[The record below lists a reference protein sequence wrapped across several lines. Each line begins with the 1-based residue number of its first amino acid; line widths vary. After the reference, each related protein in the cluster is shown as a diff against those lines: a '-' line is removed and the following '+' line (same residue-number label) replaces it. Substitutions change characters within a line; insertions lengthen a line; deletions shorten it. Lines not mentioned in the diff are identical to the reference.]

1 MMIKLLGWRLTQA
14 AFVVLAVGLLTWFL
28 VQALPGDMAWRIAS
42 GRYGYDRVDANAVA
56 LLQQELSGSLQQG
69 SALLHWLFDLLQF
82 NFGRSLISGEPVMD
96 ELRWQLSQ
104 TLALAG
110 TSLLM
115 TILFTL
121 PLGIWAG
128 CHANGKL
135 DRALFW
141 LSALM
146 KSVPHFALGMLL
158 IVLLALQLDW
168 LPSAGHGEL
177 RHFLL
182 PSLTLA
188 LSLTAVG
195 VRVVREA
202 TYQVVTSGYYRW
214 GAQKGLAPAT
224 LLRRH
229 GLRNLASPVLT
240 WFGMQFVWLVEGVV
254 VVETLFAW
262 PGIGHAL
269 VHAIFARD
277 VPVIQASAM
286 TLGLLFVLLNM
297 LVDAGCHLLD
307 PRGARA

>member
-1 MMIKLLGWRLTQA
+1 MIRQLSWRLMQA
-14 AFVVLAVGLLTWFL
+14 FFVVLSVGLLTWFL
-28 VQALPGDMAWRIAS
+28 VRSLPGDMAWRIAS
-42 GRYGYDRVDANAVA
+42 GRYGYDRVDADAVA
-56 LLQQELSGSLQQG
+56 RVQQELSGAAEQG
-69 SALLHWLFDLLQF
+69 SALLHWLLDLLQF
-82 NFGRSLISGEPVMD
+82 NFGRSLVSGEPVMD

-110 TSLLM
+110 VSLLLALA
-115 TILFTL
+115 ITL

-135 DRALFW
+135 DRLLFW
-141 LSALM
+141 LTSML

-158 IVLLALQLDW
+158 IVLFALQLDW

-182 PSLTLA
+182 PALTLA
-188 LSLTAVG
+188 LSLSAVG

-202 TYQVVTSGYYRW
+202 TWQVVNAGYYQW
-214 GAQKGLAPAT
+214 GEQKGLATVT

-229 GLRNLASPVLT
+229 GLRNLGTPVLT

-307 PRGARA
+307 PRGTRP

>member
-1 MMIKLLGWRLTQA
+1 MKQLSWRLLQA
-14 AFVVLAVGLLTWFL
+14 IFVVLAVGLLTWLL

-42 GRYGYDRVDANAVA
+42 GRYGYDRVDASAVA
-56 LLQQELSGSLQQG
+56 LVQQELSGSLAQSG
-69 SALLHWLFDLLQF
+69 ALLHWLMDLLQF
-82 NFGRSLISGEPVMD
+82 NFGRSLVSGEPVMD
-96 ELRWQLSQ
+96 ELRWQLGQ

-110 TSLLM
+110 VSLL
-115 TILFTL
+115 LALLLTL
-121 PLGIWAG
+121 PIGIWAG
-128 CHANGKL
+128 CHAHGKV

-141 LSALM
+141 LTSML
-146 KSVPHFALGMLL
+146 KSIPHFALGMLL
-158 IVLLALQLDW
+158 ILLFALQLDW
-168 LPSAGHGEL
+168 LPAAGHGDAH
-177 RHFLL
+177 HFLL
-182 PSLTLA
+182 PALTLA
-188 LSLTAVG
+188 ISLTAVG

-202 TYQVVTSGYYRW
+202 TEQVVTAGYYRW
-214 GAQKGLAPAT
+214 GAQKGLTPPQ
-224 LLRRH
+224 LLLRH

-286 TLGLLFVLLNM
+286 TLGLLFVVLNM

-307 PRGARA
+307 PRGTRA

>member
-1 MMIKLLGWRLTQA
+1 MIKQLSWRLMQA
-14 AFVVLAVGLLTWFL
+14 LFVMLSVGLLTWFL
-28 VQALPGDMAWRIAS
+28 VRALPGDMAWRIAS
-42 GRYGYDRVDANAVA
+42 GRYGYDRVDADAVA
-56 LLQQELSGSLQQG
+56 RVQQELSGATDHA
-69 SALLHWLFDLLQF
+69 SALLQWLFDLLQF
-82 NFGRSLISGEPVMD
+82 NFGRSLVSGEPVMD

-110 TSLLM
+110 CSLLLAL
-115 TILFTL
+115 ILTL

-135 DRALFW
+135 DRLLFW
-141 LSALM
+141 LTSLL

-158 IVLLALQLDW
+158 IVVFALQLDW

-182 PSLTLA
+182 PALTLA

-202 TYQVVTSGYYRW
+202 TFQVVNADYYRW
-214 GAQKGLAPAT
+214 GAQKGLPPVA

-229 GLRNLASPVLT
+229 GLRNLGTPVLT

-277 VPVIQASAM
+277 VPIIQASAM
-286 TLGLLFVLLNM
+286 TLGLLFVGLNM
-297 LVDAGCHLLD
+297 LVDAGCHWLD
-307 PRGARA
+307 PRGKRA

>member
-1 MMIKLLGWRLTQA
+1 MMKQLSWRLLQA
-14 AFVVLAVGLLTWFL
+14 IFVVLAVGLLTWLL

-42 GRYGYDRVDANAVA
+42 GRYGYDRVDASAVA
-56 LLQQELSGSLQQG
+56 LVQQELSGSLAQSG
-69 SALLHWLFDLLQF
+69 ALLHWLLDLLQF
-82 NFGRSLISGEPVMD
+82 NFGRSLVSGEPVMD
-96 ELRWQLSQ
+96 ELRWQLGQ

-110 TSLLM
+110 ISLL
-115 TILFTL
+115 LALLLTL
-121 PLGIWAG
+121 PIGIWAG
-128 CHANGKL
+128 CHPHGKV

-141 LSALM
+141 LTSML
-146 KSVPHFALGMLL
+146 KSIPHFALGMLL
-158 IVLLALQLDW
+158 ILLFALQLDW
-168 LPSAGHGEL
+168 LPAAGHGDAH
-177 RHFLL
+177 HFLL
-182 PSLTLA
+182 PALTLA
-188 LSLTAVG
+188 ISLTAVG

-202 TYQVVTSGYYRW
+202 TVQVVTAGYYRW
-214 GAQKGLAPAT
+214 GAQKGLTPPR
-224 LLRRH
+224 LLLRH

-286 TLGLLFVLLNM
+286 TLGLLFVVLNM

-307 PRGARA
+307 PRGTRA

>member
-1 MMIKLLGWRLTQA
+1 MIQQLCWRLMQA
-14 AFVVLAVGLLTWFL
+14 LLVVLAVGLLTWFL

-42 GRYGYDRVDANAVA
+42 GRYGYDRVDAEAVA
-56 LLQQELSGSLQQG
+56 RVQQELGGVLDQSG
-69 SALLHWLFDLLQF
+69 ALLHWLTDLLQF
-82 NFGRSLISGEPVMD
+82 NFGRSLVSGEPVMD

-110 TSLLM
+110 GSLLLALM
-115 TILFTL
+115 LTL
-121 PLGIWAG
+121 PIGLWAG
-128 CHANGKL
+128 CHADGKL
-135 DRALFW
+135 DRLLFW
-141 LSALM
+141 LTSLL
-146 KSVPHFALGMLL
+146 KSIPHFALGMIL
-158 IVLLALQLDW
+158 IVVFALQLDW

-182 PSLTLA
+182 PALTLA

-202 TYQVVTSGYYRW
+202 TCQVINAGYYQW
-214 GAQKGLAPAT
+214 GAQKGLTPAT

-229 GLRNLASPVLT
+229 GLRNLGTPVLT

-307 PRGARA
+307 PRGTRA

>member
-1 MMIKLLGWRLTQA
+1 MIKQLCWRLMQA
-14 AFVVLAVGLLTWFL
+14 FFVVLSVGLLTWFL
-28 VQALPGDMAWRIAS
+28 VRSLPGDMAWRIAS
-42 GRYGYDRVDANAVA
+42 GRYGYDRVDADAVA
-56 LLQQELSGSLQQG
+56 RVQQELNGAADQG

-82 NFGRSLISGEPVMD
+82 NFGRSLVSGEPVMD

-110 TSLLM
+110 VSLLLA
-115 TILFTL
+115 IIITL

-135 DRALFW
+135 DRLLFW
-141 LSALM
+141 LTSML

-158 IVLLALQLDW
+158 IVLFALQLDW

-182 PSLTLA
+182 PAMTLA
-188 LSLTAVG
+188 LSLSAVG

-202 TYQVVTSGYYRW
+202 TRQVVHAGYYQW
-214 GAQKGLAPAT
+214 GAQKGLAPST
-224 LLRRH
+224 LLQRH
-229 GLRNLASPVLT
+229 GLRNLGTPVLT

-307 PRGARA
+307 PRGTRP